1 MHFATHPADRQRI
14 LDDPALI
21 PSAIEELL
29 RYYSLVTV
37 PREIAADAAF
47 YGCELREGDKVWIP
61 TACMNRD
68 PAEFPEA
75 DRVIIDR
82 TPNRHIAFGSGP
94 HRCAGSHLARV
105 ELRIAMEE
113 WHRRFPH
120 YHVDGPLPLP
130 ENRSG
135 NASLMALPLVVER
148 R

>member
-1 MHFATHPADRQRI
+1 
-14 LDDPALI
+14 
-21 PSAIEELL
+21 
-29 RYYSLVTV
+29 
-37 PREIAADAAF
+37 
-47 YGCELREGDKVWIP
+47 
-61 TACMNRD
+61 MNRD